1 MKNKILTVIITIIF
15 SFISVLYALGII
27 KAMTDSNINVTF
39 IIMVVIILALFIVAL
54 IWNMIKRFKEIKKE
68 EKDDISK
75 Y

>member
-39 IIMVVIILALFIVAL
+39 IIMVVIIMALFIVAL